1 MKKKDKKDKKRG
13 KGEPAAAA
21 VSLATAEALDDED
34 RSLSGLTPAAKLARQ
49 HTLRAKAEAEKKDAE
64 KRLSVTSA
72 SAAQSPSTGEP
83 TWDVNTVTRLH
94 SPAANGAPLP
104 PGASRAPEILHVQPR
119 QTGTVVHAVAVTDA
133 EYDSADD
140 VSSDGETVEDVADQ
154 FRRSR
159 ISDSPT
165 VNTIASAELD
175 REFVQMWPRGHID
188 RNAVPRKGILKSR
201 SIQARPVERLA
212 NL

>member
-1 MKKKDKKDKKRG
+1 M
-13 KGEPAAAA
+13 
-21 VSLATAEALDDED
+21 
-34 RSLSGLTPAAKLARQ
+34 
-49 HTLRAKAEAEKKDAE
+49 H
-64 KRLSVTSA
+64 
-72 SAAQSPSTGEP
+72 
-83 TWDVNTVTRLH
+83 
-94 SPAANGAPLP
+94 
-104 PGASRAPEILHVQPR
+104 PR

-175 REFVQMWPRGHID
+175 REFVQLWPRGHID

-201 SIQARPVERLA
+201 SIQARPVEGLA
-212 NL
+212 YL